1 MNHERNRNFIDS
13 WRLWLVPG
21 MGVKRHVS
29 VAVLGALTLVGGVVG
44 GVLWFYNERRE
55 TLSGPIE
62 EALVSD
68 SWQRFGGWASLL
80 LIVLGA
86 TIATAAVAR
95 LNRSLLSNWM
105 KKPEEAAQVLHRR
118 IRLGRGPKVVILGG
132 GTGTSNLLRGLREHT
147 SNLTAVVA
155 VSDDGGSSG
164 RLRKAFDMPAPGDLT
179 DCLAALSD
187 YESSLSRL
195 LQYRFVRG
203 DELSGH
209 TFGNLLITTLMEVEG
224 DFGQAL
230 RVLNELLD
238 LSGAVYPAT
247 AQPVTLVVTKR
258 DGSVV
263 SGEVQ
268 GRLHGGAVG
277 SVAITPEAP
286 STLPEVEH
294 ALADAD
300 LIVLGP
306 GSLYTSTIP
315 PLLVPAVREAL
326 AGSTAALVYVA
337 NIMTE
342 AGETD
347 GYDAF
352 EHVKALLEHG
362 ARRPDVVLLN
372 DTPIDKPRRASYR
385 EEHAETVS
393 AALEQFSAAGIEVHQ
408 RPLLMAGDKAQHDS
422 GLLAVELVA
431 LAKSSHRYEQHRS
444 RARFVTSPGSDSGTD
459 SGTESG
465 TVSA

>member
-1 MNHERNRNFIDS
+1 MNHESGRGFLS
-13 WRLWLVPG
+13 TWRLWLEPG

-29 VAVLGALTLVGGVVG
+29 VAVFGALALVAGVVG
-44 GVLWFYNERRE
+44 GVLWFYNERRDA
-55 TLSGPIE
+55 LSGPIE

-68 SWQRFGGWASLL
+68 SWQRFGGWASLFF
-80 LIVLGA
+80 IVAGA
-86 TIATAAVAR
+86 AIAIYAVGR

-105 KKPEEAAQVLHRR
+105 EKPGEAAQVLHRR
-118 IRLGRGPKVVILGG
+118 IRLGRGARIVILGG

-187 YESSLSRL
+187 YESSLSQL
-195 LQYRFVRG
+195 LQHRFVKG
-203 DELSGH
+203 EELSGH
-209 TFGNLLITTLMEVEG
+209 TFGNLFITTLMEVEG

-263 SGEVQ
+263 TGEVE
-268 GRLHGGAVG
+268 GRLHGGAVS
-277 SVAITPEAP
+277 SVAITPDNP
-286 STLPEVEH
+286 STLPEVER
-294 ALADAD
+294 ALAAAD

-315 PLLVPAVREAL
+315 PLLVPAVRSAL
-326 AGSTAALVYVA
+326 AASKAKLVYVG

-347 GYDAF
+347 DYDAF
-352 EHVKALLEHG
+352 QHVEALVAHG
-362 ARRPDVVLLN
+362 AREPDVVLLN
-372 DTPIDKPRRASYR
+372 DAPLDEARQASYR
-385 EEHAETVS
+385 EESAEVVQS
-393 AALEQFSAAGIEVHQ
+393 VLERFAAAGIEVLQ
-408 RPLLMAGDKAQHDS
+408 RPLLMSGDKAQHDS
-422 GLLAVELVA
+422 ELLAVELVA
-431 LAKSSHRYEQHRS
+431 LARDARKHDPRKHDLG
-444 RARFVTSPGSDSGTD
+444 RAV
-459 SGTESG
+459 
-465 TVSA
+465 A

>member
-1 MNHERNRNFIDS
+1 MTERRHLTALDT

-29 VAVLGALTLVGGVVG
+29 VAIVGALTLVLGVVA
-44 GVLWFYNERRE
+44 GVLWLYNERRQA
-55 TLSGPIE
+55 LSGPIE

-68 SWQRFGGWASLL
+68 TWQRLGGWTSLL
-80 LIVLGA
+80 LILLGA
-86 TIATAAVAR
+86 FIATAAVAR

-105 KKPEEAAQVLHRR
+105 ARPEEAAQVLHRR
-118 IRLGRGPKVVILGG
+118 IRLGRGPKIVILGG
-132 GTGTSNLLRGLREHT
+132 GSGTSNLLRGLREHT

-203 DELSGH
+203 EELSGH

-238 LSGAVYPAT
+238 LSGAVYPVT

-263 SGEVQ
+263 RGEVEA
-268 GRLHGGAVG
+268 REHGGAVR
-277 SVAITPEAP
+277 SVAITPASP
-286 STLPEVEH
+286 GALPEVER
-294 ALADAD
+294 ALEEAD

-315 PLLVPAVREAL
+315 PLLVPGVRSAL
-326 AGSTAALVYVA
+326 ADSDAKLVYVS

-352 EHVKALLEHG
+352 DHIEALLDHG
-362 ARRPDVVLLN
+362 ARRPDVVLFN
-372 DTPIDKPRRASYR
+372 TSEVDRTRVESYR
-385 EEHAETVS
+385 EERAEVVVP
-393 AALEQFSAAGIEVHQ
+393 ARERFDAAGIAVVDV
-408 RPLLMAGDKAQHDS
+408 PLLAAGSKAQHDS
-422 GLLAVELVA
+422 AMLAHELVR
-431 LAKSSHRYEQHRS
+431 LARGAPNYEQRY
-444 RARFVTSPGSDSGTD
+444 AREVRLERGALEPRT
-459 SGTESG
+459 
-465 TVSA
+465 